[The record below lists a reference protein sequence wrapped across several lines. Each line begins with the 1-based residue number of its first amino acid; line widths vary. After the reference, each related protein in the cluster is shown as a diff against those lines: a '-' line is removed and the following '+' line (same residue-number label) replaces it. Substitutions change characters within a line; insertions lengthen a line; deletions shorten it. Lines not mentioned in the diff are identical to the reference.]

1 MKKFAKIFAIALM
14 FVLVTGCGKKITCTY
29 TSSDSF
35 YGKDT
40 KKVVREYAS
49 NGVGIV
55 KYTETETM
63 SYSKKYM
70 KSLAESDSKQ
80 TIDDLYKDA
89 LEECDDYNGLS
100 FVTCKV
106 TKKGNKITRT
116 ITYNLKGVSKDS
128 LEKQNI
134 SYSVLGTVT
143 GLLEATYDKDKLAI
157 KDPKESL
164 YRWTCK

>member
-1 MKKFAKIFAIALM
+1 MKKFAKVFAIALM

-29 TSSDSF
+29 TTSDSY

-40 KKVVREYAS
+40 QKQVREYAS

-55 KYTETETM
+55 KLTQTDTRT
-63 SYSKKYM
+63 YSKKYL
-70 KSLAESDSKQ
+70 KSLEASDSKQ
-80 TIDDLYKDA
+80 TIDDLYKES
-89 LEECDDYNGLS
+89 LEDCDDYNGLS

-106 TKKGNKITRT
+106 TKKGNKITT
-116 ITYNLKGVSKDS
+116 TVTYNLKGVSKDS

-134 SYSVLGTVT
+134 NYSVLAEVT
-143 GLLEATYDKDKLAI
+143 KLLEASYDKDKLAI